1 MRIVVTACLIATIVS
16 RMYGSEL
23 PSGKASSVARQ
34 TAKTS
39 QSAVDV
45 KEIRSA
51 VEGFRQAVLGKD
63 MNGIA
68 RYYWNSPELVVF
80 DVITPLSYV
89 GWDSFR
95 KDWEGFFVDFKT
107 ISLYDWSD
115 VNVEASGDLGY
126 LRAFIH
132 MKGELNNGEQLEMR
146 VRDTAIFR
154 RIDGRWVVI
163 HDHGSVP
170 FDSFQSRRAIVNGPV
185 R

>member
-1 MRIVVTACLIATIVS
+1 MRFVVIVCLIVS
-16 RMYGSEL
+16 QMYLSGSEDL
-23 PSGKASSVARQ
+23 SDERE
-34 TAKTS
+34 TAEISK
-39 QSAVDV
+39 SAANV
-45 KEIRSA
+45 KEIRTA
-51 VEGFRQAVLGKD
+51 VENFRQAVLGKD

-68 RYYWNSPELVVF
+68 RYYWNSPDLVVF

-115 VNVEASGDLGY
+115 VKVESSGDLGY
-126 LRAFIH
+126 VRAFIH
-132 MKGELNNGEQLEMR
+132 MKGELNNGEQLEMK

-154 RIDGRWVVI
+154 RIDHHWVVV

-170 FDSFQSRRAIVNGPV
+170 FDSFQCRRAVVNAPAQ
-185 R
+185 

>member
-1 MRIVVTACLIATIVS
+1 MRTISAVCLIIVLV
-16 RMYGSEL
+16 SEICGAEIGHADE
-23 PSGKASSVARQ
+23 SAS
-34 TAKTS
+34 
-39 QSAVDV
+39 
-45 KEIRSA
+45 IRDIRHE
-51 VEGFRQAVLGKD
+51 VELFRHAVLTKD

-95 KDWEGFFVDFKT
+95 KDWEGFFIDFKT
-107 ISLYDWSD
+107 ISIYDW
-115 VNVEASGDLGY
+115 NNMKVEAVGNLGY

-132 MKGELNNGEQLEMR
+132 LKGELSNGEHLDMT

-154 RIDGRWVVI
+154 RINGRWKVI

-170 FDSFQSRRAIVNGPV
+170 FDSFQSRRAVIDARPQ
-185 R
+185 